1 MPKKAASEVAVGLF
15 VVIAL
20 GLGVGIILWLGV
32 AEVFAPDGQV
42 LTLYAPQDTGPMG
55 LKPGYDVNFG
65 DEKIGKVTRIS
76 VDPEKRRTLYTVQ
89 LLRTDLK
96 VRADGQAAVD
106 SPPLGMPKLVIY
118 DLGTSDTL
126 ADEQNP
132 IRLRPGGL
140 TQAMSDLASITAQ
153 LKQIASGVQKEL
165 DPNRAEALLA
175 KIHNVVDDLK
185 LASTDVAT
193 IAGSIQ
199 QQTDVDQA
207 NSLLAKIH
215 KSVQDVNYITGNL
228 RREAD
233 PNVSETMLAKLHA
246 SLDHVNQVTGDV
258 RDVIA
263 ETRPKVSKIMD
274 SVVKTTDKIE
284 TYVSK
289 DVAEILAKVR
299 QANTK
304 ILEIAGDFADVSKE
318 TKQIIVLNR
327 DNIDRIIDDMA
338 QVADN
343 LKATSKEIRR
353 NPWRLIHKPDR
364 KEIQTQDIY
373 DAARAFSEGASS
385 LTRAMSKLQNL
396 HEEYPK
402 GIDPDNPELPKIRKE
417 LNQSF
422 DRFQKVEQALWKE
435 LGKQK

>member
-1 MPKKAASEVAVGLF
+1 MPKKATSEVAVGLF
-15 VVIAL
+15 VIIAL
-20 GLGVGIILWLGV
+20 GLGVGIILWLGA

-42 LTLYAPQDTGPMG
+42 LTLYAPQEAGPMG

-65 DEKIGKVTRIS
+65 DEKIGKISRIS
-76 VDPEKRRTLYTVQ
+76 VDVEKRRTLYTVQ

-118 DLGTSDTL
+118 DLGDSDTL
-126 ADEQNP
+126 AGEQNP

-140 TQAMSDLASITAQ
+140 TQAMNDLASITVQ
-153 LKQIASGVQKEL
+153 LKNIATTVQDEL
-165 DPNRAEALLA
+165 DPDRAEALLA
-175 KIHNVVDDLK
+175 KIHTIVDDLK
-185 LASTDVAT
+185 LASADVAT
-193 IAGSIQ
+193 IAGSIE
-199 QQTDVDQA
+199 QQTDADQA
-207 NSLLAKIH
+207 DSLLAKIS
-215 KSVQDVNYITGNL
+215 KSVQDVNYITTNL
-228 RREAD
+228 RKETD
-233 PNVSETMLAKLHA
+233 PNVTETMLAKLHD

-258 RDVIA
+258 REMVS
-263 ETRPKVSKIMD
+263 ETKPKVTRIVD
-274 SVVKTTDKIE
+274 SVVKTTGKIE

-289 DVAEILAKVR
+289 DVADILAKVR

-304 ILEIAGDFADVSKE
+304 ILEIAGDFAEVSKE

-327 DNIDRIIDDMA
+327 DNVDRIIDDMA

-353 NPWRLIHKPDR
+353 NPWRLIHKPDK

-396 HEEYPK
+396 HQEYPK
-402 GIDPDNPELPKIRKE
+402 GIDPNNPELPKIRKQ